1 MTLKEKE
8 FEIWSPTTIQF
19 LFFSFFTHSLSFP
32 VCANYSH
39 NTEEGREEGFGFS
52 FPVKIHQDFIFS
64 TMFGPQ
70 HFVDL
75 QDDSAFGD
83 QNSWLSGDHD
93 SSPARR
99 LTHSSL
105 ANASISTSS
114 TPAAAAAAAAANG
127 NFDRELFN
135 NLVSMVPL
143 VQSLIDRKASSSFTK
158 RGSMIYTKT
167 PSRDSLHRKIEQKGR
182 NNGQSIPTKKKKDHG
197 DKEEGHN
204 VDNNGDANGFSMFSS
219 SSLVS
224 EKEKEELITL
234 REQVEDL
241 QKKLLEKD
249 ELLKSAE
256 MSKDQ
261 MNNVYSK
268 LDALSLQSAE
278 KDSMI
283 KSIHSQLSDAKIK
296 LADKQAALEK
306 IQWEVTT
313 SNTKVEEL
321 QEQLKSSQRDVS
333 SFMMLLEGLTKNDC
347 SDRLK
352 NYDLSLHL
360 PESCPS
366 IQDDLDDVEMKKM
379 EEARQ
384 AYVAAVAAAKAKQD
398 EESIAAAATA
408 RLHLQSFVFR
418 T

>member
-1 MTLKEKE
+1 
-8 FEIWSPTTIQF
+8 
-19 LFFSFFTHSLSFP
+19 
-32 VCANYSH
+32 
-39 NTEEGREEGFGFS
+39 
-52 FPVKIHQDFIFS
+52 
-64 TMFGPQ
+64 MFGPQ

-114 TPAAAAAAAAANG
+114 TPAAAAAAAAAAANG

-143 VQSLIDRKASSSFTK
+143 VQSLIGTRGEGWSVDRKASSSFTK

-366 IQDDLDDVEMKKM
+366 IDDLDDVEMKKM

>member
-1 MTLKEKE
+1 
-8 FEIWSPTTIQF
+8 
-19 LFFSFFTHSLSFP
+19 
-32 VCANYSH
+32 
-39 NTEEGREEGFGFS
+39 
-52 FPVKIHQDFIFS
+52 
-64 TMFGPQ
+64 MFDPQ
-70 HFVDL
+70 HLL
-75 QDDSAFGD
+75 QDDSGFGD
-83 QNSWLSGDHD
+83 QNSWLSGDHN

-99 LTHSSL
+99 LSHSSL

-114 TPAAAAAAAAANG
+114 TPAAAAAAAANG

-135 NLVSMVPL
+135 NLVSIVPL

-167 PSRDSLHRKIEQKGR
+167 PSRDSLHRKIEQKGK

-241 QKKLLEKD
+241 QKKLLEKE

-321 QEQLKSSQRDVS
+321 QEQLKSSQGDVS
-333 SFMMLLEGLTKNDC
+333 SFMLLLEGLTKKDC

-352 NYDLSLHL
+352 DYNLSLHL

-366 IQDDLDDVEMKKM
+366 IDDLDDVEMKKM

>member
-1 MTLKEKE
+1 M
-8 FEIWSPTTIQF
+8 FE
-19 LFFSFFTHSLSFP
+19 
-32 VCANYSH
+32 
-39 NTEEGREEGFGFS
+39 
-52 FPVKIHQDFIFS
+52 
-64 TMFGPQ
+64 PQ

-83 QNSWLSGDHD
+83 QNSWLSRDHN

-105 ANASISTSS
+105 ADASISTSS
-114 TPAAAAAAAAANG
+114 TTAAAAANG
-127 NFDRELFN
+127 NVDRELFN
-135 NLVSMVPL
+135 NLVAIVPL

-167 PSRDSLHRKIEQKGR
+167 PSRESLHRKIEQKGR

-197 DKEEGHN
+197 DKEQGHN
-204 VDNNGDANGFSMFSS
+204 VDNNADADGFSMFSS

-224 EKEKEELITL
+224 ERDKEELITL

-249 ELLKSAE
+249 ELLRSAE

-261 MNNVYSK
+261 MNNVYAK

-278 KDSMI
+278 KDSTI

-306 IQWEVTT
+306 IQWEVMT
-313 SNTKVEEL
+313 SNSKVEEL
-321 QEQLKSSQRDVS
+321 QEQLKSSQGDVS
-333 SFMMLLEGLTKNDC
+333 SFMLLLESLTKNDYN
-347 SDRLK
+347 DRLK
-352 NYDLSLHL
+352 DYSLSLYL
-360 PESCPS
+360 PESCPY
-366 IQDDLDDVEMKKM
+366 IDDLDDVEMEKM
-379 EEARQ
+379 EEARK
-384 AYVAAVAAAKAKQD
+384 AYVAAVATAKARQD

-408 RLHLQSFVFR
+408 RSHLRSFLFR

>member
-1 MTLKEKE
+1 M
-8 FEIWSPTTIQF
+8 FE
-19 LFFSFFTHSLSFP
+19 
-32 VCANYSH
+32 
-39 NTEEGREEGFGFS
+39 
-52 FPVKIHQDFIFS
+52 
-64 TMFGPQ
+64 PQ

-83 QNSWLSGDHD
+83 QNSWLSGDHN

-105 ANASISTSS
+105 TDASISTSS
-114 TPAAAAAAAAANG
+114 TTAAAAANG
-127 NFDRELFN
+127 NVDRELFN
-135 NLVSMVPL
+135 NLVAIVPL

-167 PSRDSLHRKIEQKGR
+167 PSRESLHRKIEQKGR

-197 DKEEGHN
+197 DKEQGHN
-204 VDNNGDANGFSMFSS
+204 VDNNADADGFSMFSS

-224 EKEKEELITL
+224 ERDKEELITL

-256 MSKDQ
+256 ISKDQ
-261 MNNVYSK
+261 MNNVYAK

-278 KDSMI
+278 KDSTI

-306 IQWEVTT
+306 IQWEVMT
-313 SNTKVEEL
+313 SNSKVEEL
-321 QEQLKSSQRDVS
+321 QEQLKSSQGDVS
-333 SFMMLLEGLTKNDC
+333 SFMLLLESLTKNDYN
-347 SDRLK
+347 DRLK
-352 NYDLSLHL
+352 DYSLSLYL
-360 PESCPS
+360 PESCPY
-366 IQDDLDDVEMKKM
+366 IDDLDDVEMEKM
-379 EEARQ
+379 EEARK
-384 AYVAAVAAAKAKQD
+384 AYVAAVATAKARQD

-408 RLHLQSFVFR
+408 RSHLRSFLFR